1 MQAAKLASLA
11 LLATS
16 SVAHPEPTV
25 RNANHIFNSIHS
37 SMREWGSTLFHNGLT
52 FYLATVPAGT
62 QLYHGTHSPEPTT
75 GMEWL
80 SFEMEQAILFA
91 RLPSFSGETPK
102 RPPGQGTQ
110 KPMSLGPKETSQDSG
125 FLHTYTPAR
134 DLRLLYIDGLS
145 AAMTNNGTH
154 DAQNRIFLND
164 TMRGADIVDEGASA
178 SEMCRLLRETYDDR
192 LDGILRMEIGSEI
205 ILCSFERDLEFV
217 RATRAK
223 PMQKVGF
230 PGHRSKEEVLADLQ
244 PDVGSWLSVAAR
256 YRGIGGNRVRVDYD
270 HLVTAYAYDL
280 DLFGG
285 KSLKN
290 RPRLEHLDSS
300 LLEPVRRELRDVIM
314 TQDPITS
321 VSSSSSSRHPF
332 NWQAITD
339 MIVERY
345 AHTLRYLVSGV
356 PNQTEIRENIDR
368 LLEPF
373 IAYNTE
379 RNITREADHCKT
391 QFLPLTPI
399 SMQSTAAQAI
409 QSVTQEICWTL
420 LEAQEAAAA
429 DHPTVID
436 KIAGL
441 VKYLSWSTWKE
452 CNGCKDNEM
461 CMVPVAPVSAAEDY
475 DHPRCRDVRNLD
487 GSGKKYWG
495 GFYVPSPN

>member
-1 MQAAKLASLA
+1 
-11 LLATS
+11 
-16 SVAHPEPTV
+16 
-25 RNANHIFNSIHS
+25 
-37 SMREWGSTLFHNGLT
+37 MREWGSTLFHNGMT

-62 QLYHGTHSPEPTT
+62 QLYHGTHSPDPTT

-91 RLPSFSGETPK
+91 RLPSFSGETP
-102 RPPGQGTQ
+102 RRSPGQGTQ
-110 KPMSLGPKETSQDSG
+110 KPISLGPKETSQDSG
-125 FLHTYTPAR
+125 FLHTYTPTR
-134 DLRLLYIDGLS
+134 DLHLLYIDGLS

-154 DAQNRIFLND
+154 DAQNRILLND

-192 LDGILRMEIGSEI
+192 LDGILRMEIGTEI
-205 ILCSFERDLEFV
+205 ILCSFERDLQFV

-223 PMQKVGF
+223 PMKNTGA
-230 PGHRSKEEVLADLQ
+230 PGHRSKEEVLGDLQ
-244 PDVGSWLSVAAR
+244 PDVGSWLSVMAR
-256 YRGIGGNRVRVDYD
+256 YHGIGGDRVRVDYD
-270 HLVTAYAYDL
+270 HLVTAYTYDL

-285 KSLKN
+285 KSLKY

-300 LLEPVRRELRDVIM
+300 LLEPIRQELKDVIM
-314 TQDPITS
+314 SQDPSTS
-321 VSSSSSSRHPF
+321 TSSSSSSKHPF

-339 MIVERY
+339 MIIEHY

-356 PNQTEIRENIDR
+356 PNQTEIHENIDR

-373 IAYNTE
+373 IAYDTE
-379 RNITREADHCKT
+379 RNITREANHCKT
-391 QFLPLTPI
+391 QFLPLI

-409 QSVTQEICWTL
+409 QSVSQEICWTL

-429 DHPTVID
+429 TADQYTTVTA
-436 KIAGL
+436 KIKSL
-441 VKYLSWSTWKE
+441 MEYLSWSTWKE
-452 CNGCKDNEM
+452 CSGCKDNEM

-475 DHPRCRDVRNLD
+475 DHPRCRDVRNLKLD
-487 GSGKKYWG
+487 GEGRRYWG